1 MRAIDTNVLVRL
13 LARDDRS
20 KWRRPSVSLEG
31 GAWVSHLV
39 LMEAAWVLDSVYD
52 LAPAAIATAIE
63 MLLVHKNLTL
73 EKTEVVA
80 AAIAQFRKRPTL
92 GFRTVSSSQPRANP
106 GTSLWVRSIG
116 IGKTR
121 RRAETL
127 SAPIS
132 DRPTW
137 DGFA

>member
-13 LARDDRS
+13 LARDDAKQVAAAERF
-20 KWRRPSVSLEG
+20 VEG

-39 LMEAAWVLDSVYD
+39 LMEAAWVLDGVYD
-52 LAPAAIATAIE
+52 LAPAAIATAME

-92 GFRTVSSSQPRANP
+92 GFSDCLIVAAARQAGHVPV
-106 GTSLWVRSIG
+106 GTFDREL
-116 IGKTR
+116 GKLDDVQR
-121 RRAETL
+121 L
-127 SAPIS
+127 
-132 DRPTW
+132 
-137 DGFA
+137 

>member
-13 LARDDRS
+13 LARDDAKPVAVAERF
-20 KWRRPSVSLEG
+20 VEG

-52 LAPAAIATAIE
+52 LAPAAIATAME

-92 GFRTVSSSQPRANP
+92 GFSDCLIVAAARQAGHVPV
-106 GTSLWVRSIG
+106 GTFDREL
-116 IGKTR
+116 GKLDDVQR
-121 RRAETL
+121 L
-127 SAPIS
+127 
-132 DRPTW
+132 
-137 DGFA
+137 

>member
-13 LARDDRS
+13 LARDDAKQVAAAERF
-20 KWRRPSVSLEG
+20 VEV

-39 LMEAAWVLDSVYD
+39 LMEAAWELDSVYD

-63 MLLVHKNLTL
+63 MLLVHRNLTL

-92 GFRTVSSSQPRANP
+92 GFSDCLIVAVARQAGHVPV
-106 GTSLWVRSIG
+106 GTFDREL
-116 IGKTR
+116 GKLDDVQR
-121 RRAETL
+121 L
-127 SAPIS
+127 
-132 DRPTW
+132 
-137 DGFA
+137 